1 MELGYAV
8 SSEEHQPLELV
19 RNARTRGELQAHDSH
34 VNQLLSEIDGI
45 AGQRGVFVIGATNRP
60 DQLDPALLRG
70 GRLSRTIVLG
80 LPDEAARLAM
90 LKLHTARMPTV
101 GVSLEELA
109 RETNGMSPADLK
121 ALAQEAALAA
131 MTRADANA
139 PSPVVRHEDFVEALE
154 RHRTGAATS
163 ATAVHA

>member
-1 MELGYAV
+1 M
-8 SSEEHQPLELV
+8 
-19 RNARTRGELQAHDSH
+19 
-34 VNQLLSEIDGI
+34 
-45 AGQRGVFVIGATNRP
+45 FVIGATNRP

-90 LKLHTARMPTV
+90 LRLHTARMPTV
-101 GVSLEELA
+101 GVSLETRPRLE
-109 RETNGMSPADLK
+109 RMSPADLK

-131 MTRADANA
+131 MTRADADD

-154 RHRTGAATS
+154 RHRMGSTAGAAAS
-163 ATAVHA
+163 PA